1 MIECS
6 STTPNGAL
14 HHQSP
19 SGGND
24 SYFAIPSSIEL
35 GDKTPSP
42 AIVDPTPY
50 FTAPRS
56 PLLQHQDFYN
66 AIQNRF
72 NHTTSPFSTDEEK
85 KATPPNYHALQQQQ
99 PSTPLTMQHTAPSS
113 PMTLSMGSLAARRRN
128 NINSASGA
136 LSPGAFLQQQQSPPS
151 QQPTLPAHVIARV
164 KEFTNDQVDQLLN
177 SQQQQQQQPYS
188 LLLIDIRSFVHY
200 SQLHIQ
206 DALNVSIPN
215 TILKRPSF
223 TLDKISDVIVSE
235 SQRSLWKEWPKF
247 ANIVLYDQSS
257 DTLPSES
264 ALGYLFVKFDQAG
277 YNGNI
282 GFLKGRVFLFFFTP
296 FV

>member
-35 GDKTPSP
+35 GEKTPSP

-85 KATPPNYHALQQQQ
+85 KTTPPNYHALQQQQ
-99 PSTPLTMQHTAPSS
+99 PSTPLAMQQPPAPSS

-136 LSPGAFLQQQQSPPS
+136 LSPGGFLQQQQQSSTS
-151 QQPTLPAHVIARV
+151 QQPTLPANVLARV
-164 KEFTNDQVDQLLN
+164 KEFTHDQLDQLLT
-177 SQQQQQQQPYS
+177 SRQQ

-235 SQRSLWKEWPKF
+235 SQRTLWKEWPKF

-257 DTLPSES
+257 DTLPPES
-264 ALGYLFVKFDQAG
+264 ALGYLFVKFHQAG
-277 YNGNI
+277 YNGNM
-282 GFLKGRVFLFFFTP
+282 GFLKGKILSLSLF
-296 FV
+296 